1 MSNYQSLFV
10 QTRDQPHADLLK
22 EVFERQAGP
31 KPNTWSRYWHIVG
44 MRYCFYI
51 GLYQALL
58 IDGEME
64 KREKTSIDFMCVGP
78 GASNSC
84 FTRPY

>member
-1 MSNYQSLFV
+1 
-10 QTRDQPHADLLK
+10 
-22 EVFERQAGP
+22 
-31 KPNTWSRYWHIVG
+31 

-64 KREKTSIDFMCVGP
+64 KREKTSIDFMCAGP
-78 GASNSC
+78 GASNNS
-84 FTRPY
+84 FTRPYSKRFSIH